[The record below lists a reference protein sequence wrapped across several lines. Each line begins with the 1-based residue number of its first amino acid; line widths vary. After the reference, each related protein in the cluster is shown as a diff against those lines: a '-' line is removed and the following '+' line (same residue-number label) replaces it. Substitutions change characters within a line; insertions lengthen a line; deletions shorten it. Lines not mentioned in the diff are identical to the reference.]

1 MEELQVTI
9 PEHLETMMLPDPGYV
24 NFWRLAEN
32 RIYYVDGEI
41 DDNALELQKAIICI
55 NLADKNIPVEQ
66 RKPIK
71 ILINSGGGFLT
82 EAMSLASTFKM
93 STTPVWTYNVGNA
106 YSGACILLVAG
117 QKRFAMPYASAL
129 FHSGGVSGT
138 VNATF
143 EQSQESQKQY
153 KKEVDNM
160 CRFFVENTTIEEKVF
175 KRNKTKDWYFSAEDQ
190 VKYGMVDTIME
201 SLEDVLK

>member
-9 PEHLETMMLPDPGYV
+9 PENLETMQLPDPGYV
-24 NFWRLAEN
+24 NFWRLAED
-32 RIYYVDGEI
+32 RIYYIDGEI
-41 DDNALELQKAIICI
+41 DENALELQKAILYHNMTDRGIP
-55 NLADKNIPVEQ
+55 ADQ

-82 EAMSLASTFKM
+82 EAMSLATTFKM
-93 STTPVWTYNVGNA
+93 STTPVWTYNVGVA

-117 QKRFAMPYASAL
+117 QKRLVMPNSFAL
-129 FHSGGVSGT
+129 FHSGAVTGT

-143 EQSQESQKQY
+143 EQTQESQKQY

-160 CRFFVENTTIEEKVF
+160 CKFFQANTTIEEKLF
-175 KRNKTKDWYFSAEDQ
+175 KRNKSKDWYFTSDEQ
-190 VKYGMVDTIME
+190 IKYGLADSIIE
-201 SLEDVLK
+201 SLDDILN